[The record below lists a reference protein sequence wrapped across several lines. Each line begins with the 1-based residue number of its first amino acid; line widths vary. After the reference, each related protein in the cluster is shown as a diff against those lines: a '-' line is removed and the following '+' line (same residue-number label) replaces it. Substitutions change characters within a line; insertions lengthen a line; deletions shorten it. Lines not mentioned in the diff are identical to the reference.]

1 MPYRLPPLNAFRVFE
16 AVARLQS
23 FTKAADELF
32 LSQGAVSYQIKSLE
46 DKLGMTLLLRSAR
59 AVTLTPEGSR
69 LLPVVRS
76 ALNRLQ
82 EEITAMKAEREGGVL
97 TIALST
103 YAAARWLSPRIK
115 DFLEAAPGTKI
126 QLQHSLDDP
135 LPGPGSADLAIRWG
149 RGHWPGLEAALLIPS
164 PMLPYCSPMLAAEIS
179 RPEDITDHTLLRE
192 EPPFDLWEAWMECA
206 GLDATAAGPGQVISD
221 SNVRVQAAVD
231 HQGLVLAD
239 VLVAPEINS
248 GRLVAPIEVALNG
261 WGYYLL
267 YEPAAADRTAVAAF
281 LDWALDKKAASALRF
296 R

>member
-1 MPYRLPPLNAFRVFE
+1 MSFRLPPLNAFRVFE
-16 AVARLQS
+16 AVARHES

-46 DKLGMTLLLRSAR
+46 EKLDMTLLLRSAR
-59 AVTLTPEGSR
+59 AVTLTAEGSR

-76 ALNRLQ
+76 ALRRLQ
-82 EEITAMKAEREGGVL
+82 EEIAAIKAEREGGTL

-103 YAAARWLSPRIK
+103 YVATRWLSPRIT

-135 LPGPGSADLAIRWG
+135 LPGPGSADLGIRWG
-149 RGHWPGLEAALLIPS
+149 HGAWAGLQAKLLIPS
-164 PMLPYCSPMLAAEIS
+164 PMQAYCSPALAAEIA
-179 RPEDITDHTLLRE
+179 RPADIARFTLLRE
-192 EPPFDLWEAWMECA
+192 EPPFDLWEAWLECA
-206 GLDATAAGPGQVISD
+206 GLDPAVAGPSQIISD

-239 VLVAPEINS
+239 VLVAPEIES
-248 GRLVAPIEVALNG
+248 GRLVAPFDIALDG

-267 YEPAAADRTAVAAF
+267 YEAAMAEKTAVSAF
-281 LDWALDKKAASALRF
+281 LDWARNEKAANGLRF